1 MQAREHQQSTSTLR
15 AAVLVLLCLLAAL
28 TSCTNPVGLASS
40 TLVPEQPVLVY
51 YEWLK
56 SASPAAVA
64 IELRSMGSGA
74 RAGGQQ
80 DVKRALLLSVP
91 ATATAADEA
100 EAVRLLT
107 AVAAQPAS
115 INVAEDY
122 RLFATHWLEMLQL
135 RQQLRES
142 GSQQDRSNA
151 SLDSLRQT
159 YGELERRY
167 EVLTTVMDSLER
179 QNTLLAEQNK
189 LMQQQIEALTA
200 IEQQLVDQD
209 LGGAASTP

>member
-1 MQAREHQQSTSTLR
+1 MHARKHQQSTSVPR
-15 AAVLVLLCLLAAL
+15 AAVAVLLCLLAAL
-28 TSCTNPVGLASS
+28 ASCTNPVGLASS

-56 SASPAAVA
+56 SASPSAVEL
-64 IELRSMGSGA
+64 ELRSIGSGT

-91 ATATAADEA
+91 PTATEADEA
-100 EAVRLLT
+100 EAIRLLT

-122 RLFATHWLEMLQL
+122 RLFASHWLDMLQL
-135 RQQLRES
+135 RQQLREF
-142 GSQQDRSNA
+142 GSEQDRSNA
-151 SLDSLRQT
+151 TLDSLRQT
-159 YGELERRY
+159 YDELERRY
-167 EVLTTVMDSLER
+167 EVLTSVMDSLEK
-179 QNTLLAEQNK
+179 QNALLAEQNK

-200 IEQQLVDQD
+200 IEQQLVGQD
-209 LGGAASTP
+209 FGGATGTP